1 VLPTIQATL
10 IRQKA
15 AAAEE
20 NFAHQ
25 LTSEATQNGLEKTA
39 AAHHLE
45 LTTTPMVGSQGVIAA
60 LPDGSQVIAK
70 AFGAKQS
77 DSPQYAP
84 TGEGYAIFQVTGIA
98 AAHAPTFEDWKS
110 HILDDYR
117 QQVLPAL
124 LSLRTKQLSDKA
136 KSENDL
142 AKAAKELGATMKT
155 SDLVGS
161 SGQVPDLGQVA
172 QVAPQLL
179 DLAVGNI
186 SGPIDAGRTG
196 VVAKIVDKQEPTAE
210 EIAKNFD
217 QARDQ
222 MLEERRSEAFS
233 VFLSGVMDEYKKSK
247 RIMMNKQAAE
257 PPVPGT

>member
-1 VLPTIQATL
+1 
-10 IRQKA
+10 
-15 AAAEE
+15 
-20 NFAHQ
+20 
-25 LTSEATQNGLEKTA
+25 
-39 AAHHLE
+39 
-45 LTTTPMVGSQGVIAA
+45 
-60 LPDGSQVIAK
+60 
-70 AFGAKQS
+70 
-77 DSPQYAP
+77 
-84 TGEGYAIFQVTGIA
+84 
-98 AAHAPTFEDWKS
+98 
-110 HILDDYR
+110 
-117 QQVLPAL
+117 
-124 LSLRTKQLSDKA
+124 
-136 KSENDL
+136 
-142 AKAAKELGATMKT
+142 
-155 SDLVGS
+155 
-161 SGQVPDLGQVA
+161 VPDLGQVA